1 MRKCPTNIASL
12 AIVVTALG
20 TSTPSIA
27 GTVTFTW
34 DPSQAAPALVGGPAA
49 FTADN
54 IQVQNYIRTV
64 NTNDLT
70 TLKQNF
76 TGQQYQSI
84 TGFTLGGS
92 PVAVQG
98 LNSTFGLYFHL
109 TPAGAFPINSSGA
122 TVGPP
127 TYSMLD
133 MTLVADVGHDDG
145 TLSSNA
151 AGIGFSNP
159 AGTANDVTLASGHLL
174 MAALSANP
182 ADGSRH
188 AHYVTT
194 FTPSAAE
201 AGFFVGP
208 SGPVD
213 WEEFLTTPAAAFSVV
228 PLDPLTVL
236 NIADGDKGSQG
247 FAQLVP
253 EPASLLLLASGLAG
267 LTLMRRRQQV

>member
-12 AIVVTALG
+12 AVVVAAIG
-20 TSTPSIA
+20 AATPSMA
-27 GTVTFTW
+27 GTVAFTW
-34 DPSQAAPALVGGPAA
+34 DPSQTTPALVSGPAA
-49 FTADN
+49 FTAN
-54 IQVQNYIRTV
+54 SIQVTNYIRTV

-92 PVAVQG
+92 PVAVPG
-98 LNSTFGLYFHL
+98 LNSTFGLYFHI

-133 MTLVADVGHDDG
+133 MQLVADVGHDDG
-145 TLSSNA
+145 TLFSNA
-151 AGIGFSNP
+151 GGIGFSNP
-159 AGTANDVTLASGHLL
+159 AGTANDITLATGHLITASL
-174 MAALSANP
+174 SRDALGN
-182 ADGSRH
+182 RK
-188 AHYVTT
+188 AHYLTT

-208 SGPVD
+208 DVSLSWD
-213 WEEFLTTPAAAFSVV
+213 EFLTTPAAAFAAI
-228 PLDPLTVL
+228 PLDALTVL

-247 FAQLVP
+247 FAQFVP

-267 LTLMRRRQQV
+267 FALMRRRQQV